1 MSLLNYLQYF
11 AERKD
16 KARERELQDSAN
28 QWLSGYDGAKT
39 PEERQQALA
48 GINTAVPDITVA
60 AKLQDFIFKRDQ
72 ALTEYKQRQGIN
84 QTFEELS
91 KGKQTGGPLREG
103 FEPLGF
109 QDYTMPES
117 LKMFIKYGP
126 AGVEQFDKFAGAS
139 QTAGD
144 AKRLADF
151 RTATASQPY
160 SRESVTALR
169 QQFPTLVKQYDYG
182 ADLPEVESPYDGL
195 SQDYETF
202 LRANQIGNSPQAYR
216 AFQRDVIAQKRAGA
230 TTINNHV
237 GANTPGRKKVDEDFG
252 TEYTQFI
259 AAGGYADVAKQVSQ
273 LREVVSD
280 LGSGKNLTGPFIGSM
295 PDAVLKYTNPEA
307 ISAREQVEEVAQ
319 RNLRLVLGSQFTE
332 KEGDR
337 LIRRAFNPNLSEQEN
352 AKRVGRLLKQI
363 EVAAQSKQSA
373 ADYFEANG
381 TLTGWTGKRY
391 NVSDFVDAIEG
402 KPGAKQIPSVPYKQ
416 DQGGGNGGE
425 KQDLQAAARRE
436 LERRRTK

>member
-72 ALTEYKQRQGIN
+72 ALTENKQRQGIN

-117 LKMFIKYGP
+117 LKMFSKYGP

-182 ADLPEVESPYDGL
+182 ADLPEVPKPITGNYTDARGNYTIYSANPITGERNQMRLGSARDQKPTTTVSVNVGEKGMTKLAEKMSESIVSRRPDVLDAANGLQTISQAEKLLNDGIITGSGANYRLNAGKALQRAGIHLDDDAISNTETYVALMGKEVGSLIRMFGSGTGL
-195 SQDYETF
+195 SDADRMYAEKIAGGNISVNEQS
-202 LRANQIGNSPQAYR
+202 LRKI
-216 AFQRDVIAQKRAGA
+216 IAINKRAR
-230 TTINNHV
+230 IN
-237 GANTPGRKKVDEDFG
+237 
-252 TEYTQFI
+252 
-259 AAGGYADVAKQVSQ
+259 
-273 LREVVSD
+273 L
-280 LGSGKNLTGPFIGSM
+280 IGS
-295 PDAVLKYTNPEA
+295 YNREA
-307 ISAREQVEEVAQ
+307 RQAM
-319 RNLRLVLGSQFTE
+319 
-332 KEGDR
+332 
-337 LIRRAFNPNLSEQEN
+337 
-352 AKRVGRLLKQI
+352 
-363 EVAAQSKQSA
+363 
-373 ADYFEANG
+373 
-381 TLTGWTGKRY
+381 
-391 NVSDFVDAIEG
+391 G
-402 KPGAKQIPSVPYKQ
+402 KPGAEQLPYDLTVPFEQ
-416 DQGGGNGGE
+416 DHEGGE
-425 KQDLQAAARRE
+425 VGKEQDLQAAARRE